1 MKKIIFV
8 LIIMMMFSFNKKE
21 ESAFSLTGK
30 TNNFENGK
38 VLYLKDNLSEK
49 IIDSA
54 IVTNNEF
61 LFKTKI
67 SKFPSRVL
75 LYNKEFSQWRDIWIE
90 NNRMIFDASQSDF
103 KNAKVSGSASE
114 NLVQKL
120 YENAGG
126 LSFEE
131 RNKLEK
137 DFVKDNPNS
146 VVSAF
151 ILSVFSRDWG
161 REFTKESYERFS
173 GDIKKSEYGNRIS
186 NYITLNRDVEIG
198 DQYSNVVMN
207 DKNGNPKELS
217 KLLGEVT
224 LLEFWASW
232 CGPCRKENPD
242 LVKIYEKY
250 KTKGF
255 QIVAISLDKDKEKW
269 QSAIEKD
276 GLSWSNFC
284 DFEVWESKAALMYGV
299 YAVPENFLID
309 KNGKI
314 VARNIR
320 GEKLNEK
327 LAELIK

>member
-8 LIIMMMFSFNKKE
+8 LIIMMMFSLNKKE

-90 NNRMIFDASQSDF
+90 NNKMIFDASQSDF

>member
-75 LYNKEFSQWRDIWIE
+75 LYNKEFSHWRDIWIE
-90 NNRMIFDASQSDF
+90 NNKMIFDASQSDF

-242 LVKIYEKY
+242 LLKIYEKY

>member
-1 MKKIIFV
+1 
-8 LIIMMMFSFNKKE
+8 MMMFSFNKKE

-75 LYNKEFSQWRDIWIE
+75 LYNKEFSHWRDIWIE
-90 NNRMIFDASQSDF
+90 NNKMIFDASQSDF

-242 LVKIYEKY
+242 LLKIYEKY